1 MCVFKF
7 KIKAKVIK
15 GTYENLECLTVGL
28 KVVDELLNPIT
39 IVPVFFN
46 DNEKMHFMENISVY
60 ADLMTLY
67 WLWMNQSLPLSPNYV
82 NFGIHSFVDKHYKE
96 YSNVFTKDNSV
107 ITNHW
112 LFKEFKKIIVLPF
125 WQASRLRC
133 VMLLFSPVWVVLEL
147 LVKNQQ

>member
-1 MCVFKF
+1 MKVTIDKGTKTPFVFHYKEENDFIRLCDAKFKF

-15 GTYENLECLTVGL
+15 GAYENLECLTVGL

-46 DNEKMHFMENISVY
+46 DNERMHFMENISVY

-82 NFGIHSFVDKHYKE
+82 NFGVHSFVDKHYKE

-112 LFKEFKKIIVLPF
+112 LFKEFKKIIDIKV
-125 WQASRLRC
+125 
-133 VMLLFSPVWVVLEL
+133 
-147 LVKNQQ
+147 